1 MSAKYIKTNSVKGR
15 TKTHKKKD
23 YHHQIYVVRVM
34 STYYWGSY
42 TVGAILYC
50 EVSPFPMSGSLIYT
64 VQENCNFLQIL
75 SASQKS
81 IKYARVLRNNSG
93 GESISCS
100 ILHIFEIS
108 SFPMYC
114 RM

>member
-1 MSAKYIKTNSVKGR
+1 
-15 TKTHKKKD
+15 
-23 YHHQIYVVRVM
+23 VVRVM

-42 TVGAILYC
+42 KVGGILYC

-81 IKYARVLRNNSG
+81 Q
-93 GESISCS
+93 
-100 ILHIFEIS
+100 
-108 SFPMYC
+108 
-114 RM
+114 